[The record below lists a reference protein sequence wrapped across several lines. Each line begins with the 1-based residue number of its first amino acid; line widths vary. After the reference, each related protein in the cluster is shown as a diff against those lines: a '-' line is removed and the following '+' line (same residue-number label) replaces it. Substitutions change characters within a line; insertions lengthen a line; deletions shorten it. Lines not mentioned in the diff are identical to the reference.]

1 MLLILSIY
9 SHETKSLPLAIEKDD
24 VVLFTLR
31 SIPVRSCITAGS
43 TFPDIREGINQYY
56 FKKRLK
62 ATVILQEETKSNS
75 QPSCE

>member
-9 SHETKSLPLAIEKDD
+9 SHETKSLLLAIEKDD
-24 VVLFTLR
+24 IVLFSLR

-56 FKKRLK
+56 FKKRQNEQ
-62 ATVILQEETKSNS
+62 AESIFVF
-75 QPSCE
+75 QPFFNFSS